1 MELMG
6 DHRVLFVCHGNV
18 FRSAF
23 AHHLLQTRASELG
36 ITGLEVRSAGIRATP
51 GQRPLALVQE
61 IARAHGVELEHHRS
75 TLIDEPLA
83 RWASEIWVM
92 ERSMGD
98 IIRLR
103 CPAAAARV
111 SLLGELVEPG
121 LEVLD
126 VPSWPTLADAHAR
139 ADELI
144 ATVTGRLHLLDG
156 LIERLLTRW
165 RSTP

>member
-1 MELMG
+1 
-6 DHRVLFVCHGNV
+6 
-18 FRSAF
+18 
-23 AHHLLQTRASELG
+23 
-36 ITGLEVRSAGIRATP
+36 
-51 GQRPLALVQE
+51 LVQE
-61 IARAHGVELEHHRS
+61 LARTRGVELEHHRS

-98 IIRLR
+98 MIGLR

-111 SLLGELVEPG
+111 SLLGELVAPG

-126 VPSWPTLADAHAR
+126 VPSWPTLADARAR

-144 ATVTGRLHLLDG
+144 AAVSGRLHVLES
-156 LIERLLTRW
+156 LIDRLLTRW
-165 RSTP
+165 RSVP